1 MKLSS
6 VAALLFIAM
15 LASLLASSCGS
26 VPQAVNAAP
35 PTKPSDPAAATPAG
49 AASKNDT
56 ASKHGLVPDSVTV
69 PAGTAVSVRLQSTL
83 SSASNRAGDHFAA
96 TLDEPIVVDGRTIAP
111 RGAAVSGRV
120 VAARPSGRLHNS
132 GYLRLA
138 LTSIV
143 IEGKPVPIQSSSIFS
158 SGGAHKKRNAVL
170 IGGGAGTGAV
180 IGALAGGGKGALIGA
195 AVGAGAGTAGA
206 AATGKKDVTFA
217 TERRLTF
224 RLTHDLLI
232 ND

>member
-35 PTKPSDPAAATPAG
+35 PTSKPSDPAAATPAG

-180 IGALAGGGKGALIGA
+180 IGALEIGRASCRGKGGSRC
-195 AVGAGAGTAGA
+195 VAGAVA
-206 AATGKKDVTFA
+206 ARV
-217 TERRLTF
+217 RL
-224 RLTHDLLI
+224 
-232 ND
+232 